1 MITSFVSVL
10 QFLKKCGLKIRL
22 AAALFEKSSF
32 RGEVDIVLMSITKGP
47 VNVHKKGLT
56 SAVYDIHGRCIVT
69 GGSDGKI
76 KVFESLDDAC
86 PVEHI
91 VGEKINAIACRYE
104 NVIVATEGTYVHI
117 LQMEDGLPDGVATR
131 FTAEVNHLAM
141 NKDLSKIALCS
152 SDFSVKVVDLSGH
165 DSDRELVFNGH
176 QGAVLSVAFDPLDVF
191 IASASCDGS
200 VRLWDLVIGKETK
213 CISTLVKCNDP
224 LFAPSYCRLCWEST
238 VGKFLLVPVDKEIR
252 MFERVCW
259 SLLCSLS
266 CPSVAQAYNICASS
280 RDGNLISAGSL
291 DGWIIVWR
299 VEDRQPIH
307 RIRDPSHSRICSLF
321 WHPLDK
327 NLLFA
332 NENGS
337 VGLVHAPDHQVF
349 FFYYLLSAAA
359 AQAESSRLLTDDDVI
374 LHSNEDDS
382 SSDSIDLSRIKSDY
396 MSLND
401 EAEEKQAPTEVEIKA
416 TVPIIEDNICPKK
429 DNVTTQS
436 LQKAFQSGATPLGF
450 RERFMVWNRIGI
462 VTQFRDTAEYQA
474 EDDASNQSS
483 GGSIEV
489 EFHDNSLHH
498 SLRLSNSS
506 GYSMADLSLTA
517 LLLAS
522 KGSDDPNLD
531 DLNDDEQNELY
542 DLSRIAILPLDVGS
556 SNIGDT
562 SAEWTTTLPPGE
574 LCDAVCLVTEEGNDR
589 TESPGYAVVATS
601 KRLLR
606 IFTQP
611 SPSSSVAH
619 SNNLHLLQ
627 INKLG
632 SPPISLSGHHTVVLA
647 SHPSNPILAVVTC
660 NVVGELEWRVF
671 YLGGIMLG
679 SNRTATPLWMKSS
692 LSIWQHLPL
701 SPPLKHNTS
710 LDTSVVRLTW
720 FGFSD
725 TGGLFTYDSNGVVR
739 RLIHGRSQRH
749 PEFHWVP
756 ICDTRSLLKQSNRR
770 TDNYFVVGVLE
781 SYESV
786 ENLSSENK
794 NDLKSNVVG
803 FGQLQAIYCKASK
816 WPRVFPRP
824 VVSNIPFRLP
834 LCAMNTDQSDLE
846 ENYLQCL
853 ISEDWPIW
861 GPNTTDAN
869 EDILS
874 HLLSLNTKSLT
885 KRKAV
890 LLRLFALAAKLE
902 SDWASLAIAN
912 MMPDAATVQL
922 AIRYAGRLRRQNLAH
937 RLAGV
942 ALEKERRV
950 SETVE
955 VNDWDDIPQSSTF
968 KGKYNRDPTTF
979 SGHSPSNNRIHSHS
993 KTSRPTNDSDYHD
1006 VADTSLVSSGT
1017 DDGHTDVSIN
1027 NLPLAD
1033 SESLSHSVLTPS
1045 SRNPFKSSH
1054 DPKEITPRSIAH
1066 GTELLDVWTPKT
1078 TATNTKVSQKPNVNK
1093 TQNNKKRSLASCQR
1107 SKLPKMK
1114 SVTITDVDQEFTD
1127 WFEENRDTLEESYP
1141 EVSVEELVRIGQSEY
1156 RSIKS
1161 QKDGVFDGKDK
1172 ENLLQNNVKRPLSE
1186 NDDLIQCN
1194 SSAAK
1199 RRLSEFENDVSKR
1212 ISSFAFCQNSSK

>member
-1 MITSFVSVL
+1 
-10 QFLKKCGLKIRL
+10 
-22 AAALFEKSSF
+22 
-32 RGEVDIVLMSITKGP
+32 
-47 VNVHKKGLT
+47 
-56 SAVYDIHGRCIVT
+56 
-69 GGSDGKI
+69 
-76 KVFESLDDAC
+76 
-86 PVEHI
+86 
-91 VGEKINAIACRYE
+91 
-104 NVIVATEGTYVHI
+104 
-117 LQMEDGLPDGVATR
+117 MEDGLPDGVATR

-165 DSDRELVFNGH
+165 DNDRELVFKGH

-191 IASASCDGS
+191 VASASCDGS
-200 VRLWDLVIGKETK
+200 VRLWDLIIGEEKK
-213 CISTLVKCNDP
+213 CIYTLAKCNDP
-224 LFAPSYCRLCWEST
+224 LFALSSCRLCWEST
-238 VGKFLLVPVDKEIR
+238 VGKFLLVPVDKEIK

-259 SLLCSLS
+259 GLLCSLS
-266 CPSVAQAYNICASS
+266 CPSVTRAYNICASS
-280 RDGNLISAGSL
+280 RDGNLISGGSL

-299 VEDRQPIH
+299 VEDRQAIH

-337 VGLVHAPDHQVF
+337 VGLVHSPDHQPSSRDSLSPNRIAQLMGCDEDGDTAD
-349 FFYYLLSAAA
+349 LLSAAA
-359 AQAESSRLLTDDDVI
+359 AQAESSRLLADDDVI
-374 LHSNEDDS
+374 PHSNEDDS
-382 SSDSIDLSRIKSDY
+382 NSDSIDLSRIKSDY

-401 EAEEKQAPTEVEIKA
+401 EAEEKQAPAKIETKA
-416 TVPIIEDNICPKK
+416 TVLTTEDNICPKK
-429 DNVTTQS
+429 DNVTIRP

-462 VTQFRDTAEYQA
+462 VTQFRDTAEYQS
-474 EDDASNQSS
+474 EDDASNQFS

-531 DLNDDEQNELY
+531 DLNDAEQNELY

-556 SNIGDT
+556 SNIGDA
-562 SAEWTTTLPPGE
+562 SVEWTTTLPPGE
-574 LCDAVCLVTEEGNDR
+574 LCDAVCLVTEEGNDK

-601 KRLLR
+601 KCLLR

-619 SNNLHLLQ
+619 SSNLRLLQ

-632 SPPISLSGHHTVVLA
+632 LPPISLSGHHTVVLA
-647 SHPSNPILAVVTC
+647 SHPNNPILAVVTC

-679 SNRTATPLWMKSS
+679 SNRTAAPLWMKSS

-701 SPPLKHNTS
+701 SPPLKHTS

-756 ICDTRSLLKQSNRR
+756 ICDTRSLLKQNNRR
-770 TDNYFVVGVLE
+770 TDNYFVIGVLE
-781 SYESV
+781 SCESV

-794 NDLKSNVVG
+794 KDLKSNVVG

-824 VVSNIPFRLP
+824 VVSNISFRLP
-834 LCAMNTDQSDLE
+834 LCSMNTDQSDLE
-846 ENYLQCL
+846 ENYLQCI

-861 GPNTTDAN
+861 GPNITDAN

-955 VNDWDDIPQSSTF
+955 VDDWDDIPQSSTF
-968 KGKYNRDPTTF
+968 RGKCNRDPTTF
-979 SGHSPSNNRIHSHS
+979 SGYSPSNNHIHSHS
-993 KTSRPTNDSDYHD
+993 KTSRPTNGSDYHD
-1006 VADTSLVSSGT
+1006 VADSSLVSSGT
-1017 DDGHTDVSIN
+1017 DDGHIDGSIN

-1054 DPKEITPRSIAH
+1054 EPKEFAPRSIAH
-1066 GTELLDVWTPKT
+1066 GTELLDAWTPKT
-1078 TATNTKVSQKPNVNK
+1078 TATNTKVSQKPDVNK
-1093 TQNNKKRSLASCQR
+1093 IQNNKKRSLSSSQR

-1114 SVTITDVDQEFTD
+1114 SVAIADADQEFTD

-1161 QKDGVFDGKDK
+1161 SKDGVFDGKEK
-1172 ENLLQNNVKRPLSE
+1172 ENVLQSNTKRPLSE

-1194 SSAAK
+1194 SNATK
-1199 RRLSEFENDVSKR
+1199 RRLSEFENNVSKR
-1212 ISSFAFCQNSSK
+1212 MSSFAFSQNSSK

>member
-1 MITSFVSVL
+1 MT
-10 QFLKKCGLKIRL
+10 
-22 AAALFEKSSF
+22 
-32 RGEVDIVLMSITKGP
+32 
-47 VNVHKKGLT
+47 
-56 SAVYDIHGRCIVT
+56 
-69 GGSDGKI
+69 
-76 KVFESLDDAC
+76 
-86 PVEHI
+86 
-91 VGEKINAIACRYE
+91 
-104 NVIVATEGTYVHI
+104 
-117 LQMEDGLPDGVATR
+117 
-131 FTAEVNHLAM
+131 
-141 NKDLSKIALCS
+141 
-152 SDFSVKVVDLSGH
+152 
-165 DSDRELVFNGH
+165 
-176 QGAVLSVAFDPLDVF
+176 
-191 IASASCDGS
+191 
-200 VRLWDLVIGKETK
+200 GKETK
-213 CISTLVKCNDP
+213 CISTLAKCSDP
-224 LFAPSYCRLCWEST
+224 LLAPSYCRLCWEST
-238 VGKFLLVPVDKEIR
+238 VGKFLLVPVDREIR
-252 MFERVCW
+252 MFERECW
-259 SLLCSLS
+259 SLLSSLS
-266 CPSVAQAYNICASS
+266 CPSVTHPYSVCASS
-280 RDGNLISAGSL
+280 RDGQLISGGSL
-291 DGWIIVWR
+291 DGWIIIWR
-299 VEDRQPIH
+299 VEDRQAIH
-307 RIRDPSHSRICSLF
+307 RIRDPSHSRVCSLF

-337 VGLVHAPDHQVF
+337 VGLVNAPDLQPSSRDPLSPNRIAELMGCDEDGDTAN
-349 FFYYLLSAAA
+349 LLSAAA
-359 AQAESSRLLTDDDVI
+359 AQAESSRLVTDDDVI
-374 LHSNEDDS
+374 DHPNGNDS
-382 SSDSIDLSRIKSDY
+382 DSDSIDLSRIKSDY
-396 MSLND
+396 MSFND
-401 EAEEKQAPTEVEIKA
+401 EVEEQQAPTKIEIKQ
-416 TVPIIEDNICPKK
+416 TVPTVDDNIHPKK
-429 DNVTTQS
+429 DCISIQS
-436 LQKAFQSGATPLGF
+436 LQKAFQSGATPVGF

-462 VTQFRDTAEYQA
+462 VTQFRDTVEYQA

-489 EFHDNSLHH
+489 EFHDTSLHH

-556 SNIGDT
+556 SNIGDA

-574 LCDAVCLVTEEGNDR
+574 LCDAVCLVTEESNNK

-606 IFTQP
+606 VFTQP
-611 SPSSSVAH
+611 SASSSVAH
-619 SNNLHLLQ
+619 SNNLRLLQ

-632 SPPISLSGHHTVVLA
+632 LPPISLSGHHTVVLA
-647 SHPSNPILAVVTC
+647 SHPTSPILAVVTC
-660 NVVGELEWRVF
+660 NLVGELEWRVF
-671 YLGGIMLG
+671 YLGGVMLG
-679 SNRTATPLWMKSS
+679 FNRTPAPLWMKSS

-701 SPPLKHNTS
+701 SPPLKHPTS
-710 LDTSVVRLTW
+710 LDTAVVRLTW

-739 RLIHGRSQRH
+739 RLIHGRSQRQ

-756 ICDTRSLLKQSNRR
+756 ICDTRSLLKQNNRR

-781 SYESV
+781 SCESV
-786 ENLSSENK
+786 ETLSSENK
-794 NDLKSNVVG
+794 KDLKSNVVG

-846 ENYLQCL
+846 ENYLQCV

-861 GPNTTDAN
+861 GPNITDAN
-869 EDILS
+869 DDLSS
-874 HLLSLNTKSLT
+874 HLSSINAKSLT

-902 SDWASLAIAN
+902 SDWASLAIAD

-942 ALEKERRV
+942 ALEKERRHV

-955 VNDWDDIPQSSTF
+955 VDDCDDIPQNSF
-968 KGKYNRDPTTF
+968 KRNHNRDHTTF
-979 SGHSPSNNRIHSHS
+979 TGYPLSNNHVHTHP
-993 KTSRPTNDSDYHD
+993 KTSRSANDSDNVD
-1006 VADTSLVSSGT
+1006 MADTSLVSSGT
-1017 DDGHTDVSIN
+1017 DDANDVASN
-1027 NLPLAD
+1027 SLPLAD
-1033 SESLSHSVLTPS
+1033 SESLSNSMLTPSS
-1045 SRNPFKSSH
+1045 SRNPFKSSL
-1054 DPKEITPRSIAH
+1054 DQKEFAPRPIAH

-1078 TATNTKVSQKPNVNK
+1078 TAATNKVSQKPNASK
-1093 TQNNKKRSLASCQR
+1093 TQNNKKRSVSSSQR

-1114 SVTITDVDQEFTD
+1114 SVAVTDTDQEFTD

-1141 EVSVEELVRIGQSEY
+1141 EVSVEELVRIAQSEY

-1161 QKDGVFDGKDK
+1161 SKNVVCDGEDKNSNDDCK
-1172 ENLLQNNVKRPLSE
+1172 ENLPQKNNKRPLSE
-1186 NDDLIQCN
+1186 NDDLIQSN
-1194 SSAAK
+1194 SIASK
-1199 RRLSEFENDVSKR
+1199 KRLSEFENTVSKR
-1212 ISSFAFCQNSSK
+1212 ISSFAFSQNSSK

>member
-1 MITSFVSVL
+1 MLWPYVVFFS
-10 QFLKKCGLKIRL
+10 R
-22 AAALFEKSSF
+22 
-32 RGEVDIVLMSITKGP
+32 
-47 VNVHKKGLT
+47 
-56 SAVYDIHGRCIVT
+56 IVT

-76 KVFESLDDAC
+76 KIFESLDDAC

-165 DSDRELVFNGH
+165 DNDRELVFKGH

-191 IASASCDGS
+191 VASASCDGS
-200 VRLWDLVIGKETK
+200 VRLWDLIIGEEKK
-213 CISTLVKCNDP
+213 CIYTLAKCNDP
-224 LFAPSYCRLCWEST
+224 LFAPSSCRLCWEST
-238 VGKFLLVPVDKEIR
+238 VGKFLLVPVDKEIK

-266 CPSVAQAYNICASS
+266 CPSVTRAYNICASS
-280 RDGNLISAGSL
+280 RDGNLISGGSL

-299 VEDRQPIH
+299 VEDRQAIH

-337 VGLVHAPDHQVF
+337 VGLVHSPDHQPSSRDSLSPNRIAQLMGCDEDGDTAD
-349 FFYYLLSAAA
+349 LLSAAA
-359 AQAESSRLLTDDDVI
+359 AQAESSRLLADDDVI
-374 LHSNEDDS
+374 PHSNEDDS
-382 SSDSIDLSRIKSDY
+382 NSDSIDLSRIKSDY

-401 EAEEKQAPTEVEIKA
+401 EAEEKQAPAKIETKA
-416 TVPIIEDNICPKK
+416 TVLTTEDNICPKK
-429 DNVTTQS
+429 DNVTIQP

-462 VTQFRDTAEYQA
+462 VTQFRDTAEYQS
-474 EDDASNQSS
+474 EDDASNQFS

-556 SNIGDT
+556 SNIGDA
-562 SAEWTTTLPPGE
+562 SVEWTTTLPPGE
-574 LCDAVCLVTEEGNDR
+574 LCDAVCLVTEEGNDK

-601 KRLLR
+601 KCLLR

-619 SNNLHLLQ
+619 SSNLRLLQ

-632 SPPISLSGHHTVVLA
+632 LPPISLSGHHTVVLA
-647 SHPSNPILAVVTC
+647 SHPNKPILAVVTC

-679 SNRTATPLWMKSS
+679 SNRTAAPLWMKSS

-701 SPPLKHNTS
+701 SPPLKHTS

-756 ICDTRSLLKQSNRR
+756 ICDTRSLLKQNNRR

-781 SYESV
+781 SCESV

-794 NDLKSNVVG
+794 KDLKSNVVG

-824 VVSNIPFRLP
+824 VVSNISFRLP
-834 LCAMNTDQSDLE
+834 LCSMNTDQSDLE
-846 ENYLQCL
+846 ENYLQCI

-861 GPNTTDAN
+861 GPNITDAN

-955 VNDWDDIPQSSTF
+955 VDDWDDIPQSSTF
-968 KGKYNRDPTTF
+968 RGKCNRDPTTF
-979 SGHSPSNNRIHSHS
+979 SGYSPSNNHIHSHS
-993 KTSRPTNDSDYHD
+993 KTSRPTNGSDYHD
-1006 VADTSLVSSGT
+1006 VADSSLVSSGT
-1017 DDGHTDVSIN
+1017 DDGHIDGSIN

-1054 DPKEITPRSIAH
+1054 EPKEFAPRSIAH
-1066 GTELLDVWTPKT
+1066 GTELLDAWTPKT
-1078 TATNTKVSQKPNVNK
+1078 TATNTKVSQKPDVTK
-1093 TQNNKKRSLASCQR
+1093 TQNNKKRSLSSSQR

-1114 SVTITDVDQEFTD
+1114 SVAIADADQEFTD

-1156 RSIKS
+1156 RSVKS
-1161 QKDGVFDGKDK
+1161 SKDGVFYGKEK
-1172 ENLLQNNVKRPLSE
+1172 ENVLQSNTKRPLSE

-1194 SSAAK
+1194 SNATK
-1199 RRLSEFENDVSKR
+1199 RRLSEFENNVSKR
-1212 ISSFAFCQNSSK
+1212 MSSFAFSQNSSK

>member
-1 MITSFVSVL
+1 
-10 QFLKKCGLKIRL
+10 
-22 AAALFEKSSF
+22 
-32 RGEVDIVLMSITKGP
+32 MSITKGP

-266 CPSVAQAYNICASS
+266 CPSVTQAYNICASS

-337 VGLVHAPDHQVF
+337 VGLVHAPDHQPSRDPLSPNRIAQLMGCDEDGDTAD
-349 FFYYLLSAAA
+349 LLSVAA
-359 AQAESSRLLTDDDVI
+359 AQAESSRLLTDDNVI
-374 LHSNEDDS
+374 PHSNEDDS

-462 VTQFRDTAEYQA
+462 VTQFRDTGEYQA

-531 DLNDDEQNELY
+531 DLNDDAQNELY

-632 SPPISLSGHHTVVLA
+632 LPPISLSGHHTVVLA

-679 SNRTATPLWMKSS
+679 SNRTAAPLWMKSS

-725 TGGLFTYDSNGVVR
+725 IGGLFTYDSNGVVR

-834 LCAMNTDQSDLE
+834 LCSMTTDQSDLE

-942 ALEKERRV
+942 ALQKERRV

-955 VNDWDDIPQSSTF
+955 VDDWDDIPQSSTF

-979 SGHSPSNNRIHSHS
+979 SGHSPSNNRIHSPS

-1045 SRNPFKSSH
+1045 SRNPFKS
-1054 DPKEITPRSIAH
+1054 
-1066 GTELLDVWTPKT
+1066 
-1078 TATNTKVSQKPNVNK
+1078 
-1093 TQNNKKRSLASCQR
+1093 CQR

-1114 SVTITDVDQEFTD
+1114 SVTIADVDQEFTD

-1172 ENLLQNNVKRPLSE
+1172 KNLLQNNVKRPLSE

>member
-1 MITSFVSVL
+1 MFWPYVI
-10 QFLKKCGLKIRL
+10 
-22 AAALFEKSSF
+22 LFS
-32 RGEVDIVLMSITKGP
+32 
-47 VNVHKKGLT
+47 
-56 SAVYDIHGRCIVT
+56 CIVT

-266 CPSVAQAYNICASS
+266 CPSVTQAYNICASS

-337 VGLVHAPDHQVF
+337 VGLVHAPDHQPSRDPLSPNRIAQLMGCDEDGDTAD
-349 FFYYLLSAAA
+349 LLSAAA

-374 LHSNEDDS
+374 PHSNEDDS

-531 DLNDDEQNELY
+531 DLNDDAQNELY

-632 SPPISLSGHHTVVLA
+632 LPPISLSGHHTVVLA

-942 ALEKERRV
+942 ALQKERRV

-979 SGHSPSNNRIHSHS
+979 SGHSPSNNRIHSPS

>member
-1 MITSFVSVL
+1 
-10 QFLKKCGLKIRL
+10 
-22 AAALFEKSSF
+22 
-32 RGEVDIVLMSITKGP
+32 
-47 VNVHKKGLT
+47 
-56 SAVYDIHGRCIVT
+56 
-69 GGSDGKI
+69 
-76 KVFESLDDAC
+76 
-86 PVEHI
+86 
-91 VGEKINAIACRYE
+91 
-104 NVIVATEGTYVHI
+104 
-117 LQMEDGLPDGVATR
+117 MEDGLPDGVVTR
-131 FTAEVNHLAM
+131 FTAEVNHLTI

-152 SDFSVKVVDLSGH
+152 S
-165 DSDRELVFNGH
+165 
-176 QGAVLSVAFDPLDVF
+176 
-191 IASASCDGS
+191 
-200 VRLWDLVIGKETK
+200 
-213 CISTLVKCNDP
+213 
-224 LFAPSYCRLCWEST
+224 
-238 VGKFLLVPVDKEIR
+238 
-252 MFERVCW
+252 
-259 SLLCSLS
+259 
-266 CPSVAQAYNICASS
+266 
-280 RDGNLISAGSL
+280 
-291 DGWIIVWR
+291 
-299 VEDRQPIH
+299 
-307 RIRDPSHSRICSLF
+307 IRDPSHSRICSLF

-337 VGLVHAPDHQVF
+337 VGLVHSPDLQPSRDSLSPNRIAQLMGCDEDGDTAD
-349 FFYYLLSAAA
+349 LLSAAA
-359 AQAESSRLLTDDDVI
+359 AQAESSRLLADDDVI
-374 LHSNEDDS
+374 PHSNEDDS
-382 SSDSIDLSRIKSDY
+382 NSDSIDLSRIKSDY

-401 EAEEKQAPTEVEIKA
+401 EAEEKQAPAKIETKA
-416 TVPIIEDNICPKK
+416 TVLTTEDNICPKK
-429 DNVTTQS
+429 DNVTIQP

-462 VTQFRDTAEYQA
+462 VTQFRDTAEYQS
-474 EDDASNQSS
+474 EDDASNQFS

-498 SLRLSNSS
+498 SLRLSNNS

-531 DLNDDEQNELY
+531 DLNDDEQNKLY
-542 DLSRIAILPLDVGS
+542 DLSRIAILPLNVDS
-556 SNIGDT
+556 SNIGDA
-562 SAEWTTTLPPGE
+562 SVEWTTTLPPGE
-574 LCDAVCLVTEEGNDR
+574 LCDAVCLVTEEGNDK

-619 SNNLHLLQ
+619 SSNLRLLQ

-632 SPPISLSGHHTVVLA
+632 LPPISLSGHHTVVLA
-647 SHPSNPILAVVTC
+647 SHPNNPILAVVTC

-679 SNRTATPLWMKSS
+679 SNRTAAPLWMKSS

-701 SPPLKHNTS
+701 SPPSKHTS

-756 ICDTRSLLKQSNRR
+756 ICDTRSLLKQNNRR

-781 SYESV
+781 SCESV

-794 NDLKSNVVG
+794 KDLKSNVVG

-824 VVSNIPFRLP
+824 VVSNISFRLP
-834 LCAMNTDQSDLE
+834 LCSMNTDQSDLE
-846 ENYLQCL
+846 ENYLQCV

-861 GPNTTDAN
+861 GPNITDAN

-874 HLLSLNTKSLT
+874 RLLSLNTKSLT

-955 VNDWDDIPQSSTF
+955 VDDWDDIPQSSTF
-968 KGKYNRDPTTF
+968 RGKCNRDPNTF
-979 SGHSPSNNRIHSHS
+979 SGYSPSNNHIHSHS
-993 KTSRPTNDSDYHD
+993 KTSRPTNGSDYRD
-1006 VADTSLVSSGT
+1006 VADSSLVSSGT
-1017 DDGHTDVSIN
+1017 DDGHIDGSTN

-1054 DPKEITPRSIAH
+1054 EPKEFAPRSIAH
-1066 GTELLDVWTPKT
+1066 GTELLDAWTPKT

-1093 TQNNKKRSLASCQR
+1093 TQNNKKRSLSSSQR

-1114 SVTITDVDQEFTD
+1114 SVAIADVDQEFTD

-1156 RSIKS
+1156 ILTSSWSSRSPGEREKRSIKS
-1161 QKDGVFDGKDK
+1161 SKDGVFDGKEK
-1172 ENLLQNNVKRPLSE
+1172 ENVLQSNTKRPLSE

-1194 SSAAK
+1194 SNATK
-1199 RRLSEFENDVSKR
+1199 RRLSEFENNVSKR
-1212 ISSFAFCQNSSK
+1212 MSLFAFSQNSSK

>member
-1 MITSFVSVL
+1 MLWPYVVFFS
-10 QFLKKCGLKIRL
+10 R
-22 AAALFEKSSF
+22 
-32 RGEVDIVLMSITKGP
+32 
-47 VNVHKKGLT
+47 
-56 SAVYDIHGRCIVT
+56 IVT

-76 KVFESLDDAC
+76 KIFESLDDAC

-165 DSDRELVFNGH
+165 DNDRELVFKGH

-191 IASASCDGS
+191 VASASCDGS
-200 VRLWDLVIGKETK
+200 VRLWDLIIGEEKK
-213 CISTLVKCNDP
+213 CIYTLAKCNDP
-224 LFAPSYCRLCWEST
+224 LFAPSSCRLCWEST
-238 VGKFLLVPVDKEIR
+238 VGKP
-252 MFERVCW
+252 
-259 SLLCSLS
+259 
-266 CPSVAQAYNICASS
+266 SS
-280 RDGNLISAGSL
+280 RDSL
-291 DGWIIVWR
+291 SPNRIAELMGCDEDG
-299 VEDRQPIH
+299 DTA
-307 RIRDPSHSRICSLF
+307 D
-321 WHPLDK
+321 
-327 NLLFA
+327 
-332 NENGS
+332 
-337 VGLVHAPDHQVF
+337 
-349 FFYYLLSAAA
+349 LLSAAA
-359 AQAESSRLLTDDDVI
+359 AQAESSRLLADDDVI
-374 LHSNEDDS
+374 PHPNEDDS
-382 SSDSIDLSRIKSDY
+382 NSDSIDLSRIKSDY

-401 EAEEKQAPTEVEIKA
+401 EAEEKQAPAKIETKA
-416 TVPIIEDNICPKK
+416 TVLTTEDNICPKK
-429 DNVTTQS
+429 DNVTIQP

-462 VTQFRDTAEYQA
+462 VTQFRDTAEYQS
-474 EDDASNQSS
+474 EDDASNQFS

-556 SNIGDT
+556 SNIGDA
-562 SAEWTTTLPPGE
+562 SVEWTTTLPPGE
-574 LCDAVCLVTEEGNDR
+574 LCDAVCLVTEEGNDK

-601 KRLLR
+601 KCLLR

-611 SPSSSVAH
+611 SPSSSMAH
-619 SNNLHLLQ
+619 SSNLRLLQ

-632 SPPISLSGHHTVVLA
+632 LPPISLSGHHTVVLA
-647 SHPSNPILAVVTC
+647 SHPNNPILAVVTC

-679 SNRTATPLWMKSS
+679 SNRTAAPLWMKSS

-701 SPPLKHNTS
+701 SPPLKHTS

-756 ICDTRSLLKQSNRR
+756 ICDTRSLLKQNNRR

-781 SYESV
+781 SCESV

-794 NDLKSNVVG
+794 KDLKSNVVG

-824 VVSNIPFRLP
+824 VVSNISFRLP
-834 LCAMNTDQSDLE
+834 LCSMNTDQSDLE
-846 ENYLQCL
+846 ENYLQCI

-861 GPNTTDAN
+861 GPNITDAN

-890 LLRLFALAAKLE
+890 LLRLFAVSFVYLPSSVCTNFSLLAAKLE

-955 VNDWDDIPQSSTF
+955 VDDWDDIPQSSTF
-968 KGKYNRDPTTF
+968 RGKCNRDPTTF
-979 SGHSPSNNRIHSHS
+979 SGYSPSNNHIHSHS
-993 KTSRPTNDSDYHD
+993 KTSRPTNGSDYHD
-1006 VADTSLVSSGT
+1006 VADSSLVSSGT
-1017 DDGHTDVSIN
+1017 DDGHIDGSIN

-1054 DPKEITPRSIAH
+1054 EPKEFAPRSIAH
-1066 GTELLDVWTPKT
+1066 GTELLDAWTPKT
-1078 TATNTKVSQKPNVNK
+1078 TATNTKVSQKPDVNK
-1093 TQNNKKRSLASCQR
+1093 TQNNKKRSLSVSLFHLVLRSSQR

-1114 SVTITDVDQEFTD
+1114 SVAIADADQEFTD

-1161 QKDGVFDGKDK
+1161 SKDGVFDGKEK
-1172 ENLLQNNVKRPLSE
+1172 ENVLQSNTKRPLSE

-1194 SSAAK
+1194 SNATK
-1199 RRLSEFENDVSKR
+1199 RRLSEFENNVSKR
-1212 ISSFAFCQNSSK
+1212 MSSFAFSQNSSK

>member
-1 MITSFVSVL
+1 
-10 QFLKKCGLKIRL
+10 
-22 AAALFEKSSF
+22 
-32 RGEVDIVLMSITKGP
+32 MSITKGP

-56 SAVYDIHGRCIVT
+56 SAVYDVHGRRIVT

-76 KVFESLDDAC
+76 KIFESLDDAC

-165 DSDRELVFNGH
+165 DNDRELVFKGH

-191 IASASCDGS
+191 VASASCDGS
-200 VRLWDLVIGKETK
+200 VRLWDLIIGEEKK
-213 CISTLVKCNDP
+213 CIYTLAKCNDP
-224 LFAPSYCRLCWEST
+224 LFAPSSCRLCWEST
-238 VGKFLLVPVDKEIR
+238 VGKFLLVPVDKEIK

-266 CPSVAQAYNICASS
+266 CPSVTRAYNICASS
-280 RDGNLISAGSL
+280 RDGNLISGGSL

-299 VEDRQPIH
+299 VEDRQAIH

-337 VGLVHAPDHQVF
+337 VGLVHSPDHQPSSRDSLSPNRIAQLMGCDEDGDTAD
-349 FFYYLLSAAA
+349 LLSAAA
-359 AQAESSRLLTDDDVI
+359 AQAESSRLLADDDVI
-374 LHSNEDDS
+374 PHSNEDDS
-382 SSDSIDLSRIKSDY
+382 NSDSIDLSRIKSDY

-401 EAEEKQAPTEVEIKA
+401 EAEEKQAPAKIETKA
-416 TVPIIEDNICPKK
+416 TVLTTEDNICPKK
-429 DNVTTQS
+429 DNVTIQP

-462 VTQFRDTAEYQA
+462 VTQFRDTAEYQS
-474 EDDASNQSS
+474 EDDASNQFS

-556 SNIGDT
+556 SNIGDA
-562 SAEWTTTLPPGE
+562 SVEWTTTLPPGE
-574 LCDAVCLVTEEGNDR
+574 LCDAVCLVTEEGNDK

-601 KRLLR
+601 KCLLR

-619 SNNLHLLQ
+619 SSNLRLLQ

-632 SPPISLSGHHTVVLA
+632 LPPISLSGHHTVVLA
-647 SHPSNPILAVVTC
+647 SHPNKPILAVVTC

-679 SNRTATPLWMKSS
+679 SNRTAAPLWMKSS

-701 SPPLKHNTS
+701 SPPLKHTS

-756 ICDTRSLLKQSNRR
+756 ICDTRSLLKQNNRR

-781 SYESV
+781 SCESV

-794 NDLKSNVVG
+794 KDLKSNVVG

-824 VVSNIPFRLP
+824 VVSNISFRLP
-834 LCAMNTDQSDLE
+834 LCSMNTDQSDLE
-846 ENYLQCL
+846 ENYLQCI

-861 GPNTTDAN
+861 GPNITDAN

-955 VNDWDDIPQSSTF
+955 VDDWDDIPQSSTF
-968 KGKYNRDPTTF
+968 RGKCNRDPTTF
-979 SGHSPSNNRIHSHS
+979 SGYSPSNNHIHSHS
-993 KTSRPTNDSDYHD
+993 KTSRPTNGSDYHD
-1006 VADTSLVSSGT
+1006 VADSSLVSSGT
-1017 DDGHTDVSIN
+1017 DDGHIDGSIN

-1054 DPKEITPRSIAH
+1054 EPKEFAPRSIAH
-1066 GTELLDVWTPKT
+1066 GTELLDAWTPKT
-1078 TATNTKVSQKPNVNK
+1078 TATNTKVSQKPDVTK
-1093 TQNNKKRSLASCQR
+1093 TQNNKKRSLSSSQR

-1114 SVTITDVDQEFTD
+1114 SVAIADADQEFTD

-1156 RSIKS
+1156 RSVKS
-1161 QKDGVFDGKDK
+1161 SKDGVFYGKEK
-1172 ENLLQNNVKRPLSE
+1172 ENVLQSNTKRPLSE

-1194 SSAAK
+1194 SNATK
-1199 RRLSEFENDVSKR
+1199 RRLSEFENNVSKR
-1212 ISSFAFCQNSSK
+1212 MSSFAFSQNSSK

>member
-1 MITSFVSVL
+1 
-10 QFLKKCGLKIRL
+10 
-22 AAALFEKSSF
+22 
-32 RGEVDIVLMSITKGP
+32 MSITKGP

-337 VGLVHAPDHQVF
+337 VGLVHAPDHQPSRDPLSPNRIAQLMGCDEDGDTAD
-349 FFYYLLSAAA
+349 LLSAAA

>member
-1 MITSFVSVL
+1 MLWPYVVFFS
-10 QFLKKCGLKIRL
+10 R
-22 AAALFEKSSF
+22 
-32 RGEVDIVLMSITKGP
+32 
-47 VNVHKKGLT
+47 
-56 SAVYDIHGRCIVT
+56 IVT

-76 KVFESLDDAC
+76 KIFESLDDAC

-165 DSDRELVFNGH
+165 DNDRELVFKGH

-191 IASASCDGS
+191 VASASCDGS
-200 VRLWDLVIGKETK
+200 VRLWDLIIGEEKK
-213 CISTLVKCNDP
+213 CIYTLAKCNDP
-224 LFAPSYCRLCWEST
+224 LFAPSSCRLCWEST
-238 VGKFLLVPVDKEIR
+238 VGKFLLVPVDKEIK

-266 CPSVAQAYNICASS
+266 CPSVTRAYNICASS
-280 RDGNLISAGSL
+280 RDGNLISGGSL

-299 VEDRQPIH
+299 VEDRQAIH

-337 VGLVHAPDHQVF
+337 VGLVHSPDHQPSSRDSLSPNRIAELMGCDEDGDTAD
-349 FFYYLLSAAA
+349 LLSAAA
-359 AQAESSRLLTDDDVI
+359 AQAESSRLLADDDVI
-374 LHSNEDDS
+374 PHPNEDDS
-382 SSDSIDLSRIKSDY
+382 NSDSIDLSRIKSDY

-401 EAEEKQAPTEVEIKA
+401 EAEEKQAPAKIETKA
-416 TVPIIEDNICPKK
+416 TVLTTEDNICPKK
-429 DNVTTQS
+429 DNVTIQP

-462 VTQFRDTAEYQA
+462 VTQFRDTAEYQS
-474 EDDASNQSS
+474 EDDASNQFS

-556 SNIGDT
+556 SNIGDA
-562 SAEWTTTLPPGE
+562 SVEWTTTLPPGE
-574 LCDAVCLVTEEGNDR
+574 LCDAVCLVTEEGNDK

-601 KRLLR
+601 KCLLR

-611 SPSSSVAH
+611 SPSSSMAH
-619 SNNLHLLQ
+619 SSNLRLLQ

-632 SPPISLSGHHTVVLA
+632 LPPISLSGHHTVVLA
-647 SHPSNPILAVVTC
+647 SHPNNPILAVVTC

-679 SNRTATPLWMKSS
+679 SNRTAAPLWMKSS

-701 SPPLKHNTS
+701 SPPLKHTS

-756 ICDTRSLLKQSNRR
+756 ICDTRSLLKQNNRR

-781 SYESV
+781 SCESV

-794 NDLKSNVVG
+794 KDLKSNVVG

-824 VVSNIPFRLP
+824 VVSNISFRLP
-834 LCAMNTDQSDLE
+834 LCSMNTDQSDLE
-846 ENYLQCL
+846 ENYLQCI

-861 GPNTTDAN
+861 GPNITDAN

-955 VNDWDDIPQSSTF
+955 VDDWDDIPQSSTF
-968 KGKYNRDPTTF
+968 RGKCNRDPTTF
-979 SGHSPSNNRIHSHS
+979 SGYSPSNNHIHSHS
-993 KTSRPTNDSDYHD
+993 KTSRPTNGSDYHD
-1006 VADTSLVSSGT
+1006 VADSSLVSSGT
-1017 DDGHTDVSIN
+1017 DDGHIDGSIN

-1054 DPKEITPRSIAH
+1054 EPKEFAPRSIAH
-1066 GTELLDVWTPKT
+1066 GTELLDAWTPKT
-1078 TATNTKVSQKPNVNK
+1078 TATNTKVSQKPDVNK
-1093 TQNNKKRSLASCQR
+1093 TQNNKKRSLSSSQR

-1114 SVTITDVDQEFTD
+1114 SVAIADADQEFTD

-1161 QKDGVFDGKDK
+1161 SKDGVFDGKEK
-1172 ENLLQNNVKRPLSE
+1172 ENVLQSNTKRPLSE

-1194 SSAAK
+1194 SNATK
-1199 RRLSEFENDVSKR
+1199 RRLSEFENNVSKR
-1212 ISSFAFCQNSSK
+1212 MSSFAFSQNSSK

>member
-1 MITSFVSVL
+1 
-10 QFLKKCGLKIRL
+10 
-22 AAALFEKSSF
+22 
-32 RGEVDIVLMSITKGP
+32 MSITKGP

-56 SAVYDIHGRCIVT
+56 SAVYDVHGRRIVT

-76 KVFESLDDAC
+76 KIFESLDDAC

-165 DSDRELVFNGH
+165 DNDRELVFKGH

-191 IASASCDGS
+191 VASASCDGS
-200 VRLWDLVIGKETK
+200 VRLWDLIIGEEKK
-213 CISTLVKCNDP
+213 CIYTLAKCNDP
-224 LFAPSYCRLCWEST
+224 LFAPSSCRLCWEST
-238 VGKFLLVPVDKEIR
+238 VGKFLLVPVDKEIK

-266 CPSVAQAYNICASS
+266 CPSVTRAYNICASS
-280 RDGNLISAGSL
+280 RDGNLISGGSL

-299 VEDRQPIH
+299 VEDRQAIH

-337 VGLVHAPDHQVF
+337 VGLVHSPDHQPSSRDSLSPNRIAQLMGCDEDGDTAD
-349 FFYYLLSAAA
+349 LLSAAA
-359 AQAESSRLLTDDDVI
+359 AQAESSRLLADDDVI
-374 LHSNEDDS
+374 PHSNEDDS
-382 SSDSIDLSRIKSDY
+382 NSDSIDLSRIKSDY

-401 EAEEKQAPTEVEIKA
+401 EAEEKQAPAKIETKA
-416 TVPIIEDNICPKK
+416 TVLTTEDNICPKK
-429 DNVTTQS
+429 DNVTIQP

-462 VTQFRDTAEYQA
+462 VTQFRDTAEYQS
-474 EDDASNQSS
+474 EDDASNQFS

-556 SNIGDT
+556 SNIGDA
-562 SAEWTTTLPPGE
+562 SVEWTTTLPPGE
-574 LCDAVCLVTEEGNDR
+574 LCDAVCLVTEEGNDK

-601 KRLLR
+601 KCLLR

-619 SNNLHLLQ
+619 SSNLRLLQ

-632 SPPISLSGHHTVVLA
+632 LPPISLSGHHTVVLA
-647 SHPSNPILAVVTC
+647 SHPNKPILAVVTC

-679 SNRTATPLWMKSS
+679 SNRTAAPLWMKSS

-701 SPPLKHNTS
+701 SPPLKHTS

-756 ICDTRSLLKQSNRR
+756 ICDTRSLLKQNNRR

-781 SYESV
+781 SCESV

-794 NDLKSNVVG
+794 KDLKSNVVG

-824 VVSNIPFRLP
+824 VVSNISFRLP
-834 LCAMNTDQSDLE
+834 LCSMNTDQSDLE
-846 ENYLQCL
+846 ENYLQCI

-861 GPNTTDAN
+861 GPNITDAN

-955 VNDWDDIPQSSTF
+955 VDDWDDIPQSSTF
-968 KGKYNRDPTTF
+968 RGKCNRDPTTF
-979 SGHSPSNNRIHSHS
+979 SGYSPSNNHIHSHS
-993 KTSRPTNDSDYHD
+993 KTSRPTNGSDYHD
-1006 VADTSLVSSGT
+1006 VADSSLVSSGT
-1017 DDGHTDVSIN
+1017 DDGHIDGSIN

-1054 DPKEITPRSIAH
+1054 EPKEFAPRSIAH
-1066 GTELLDVWTPKT
+1066 GTELLDAWTPKT
-1078 TATNTKVSQKPNVNK
+1078 TATNTKVSQKPDVTK
-1093 TQNNKKRSLASCQR
+1093 TQNNKKRSLSSSQR

-1114 SVTITDVDQEFTD
+1114 SVAIAEF
-1127 WFEENRDTLEESYP
+1127 
-1141 EVSVEELVRIGQSEY
+1141 
-1156 RSIKS
+1156 
-1161 QKDGVFDGKDK
+1161 
-1172 ENLLQNNVKRPLSE
+1172 
-1186 NDDLIQCN
+1186 
-1194 SSAAK
+1194 
-1199 RRLSEFENDVSKR
+1199 
-1212 ISSFAFCQNSSK
+1212 